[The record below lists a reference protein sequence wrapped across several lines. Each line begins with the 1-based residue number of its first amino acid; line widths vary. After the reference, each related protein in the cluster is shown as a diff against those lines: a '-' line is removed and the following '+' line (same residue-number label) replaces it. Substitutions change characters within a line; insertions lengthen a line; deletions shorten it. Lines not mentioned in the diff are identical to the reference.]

1 MEALTEQDPCSD
13 GHGSAR
19 TMMMPAEQATIRV
32 VVADDHPVF
41 RTGLVEAISGIPR
54 LELVA
59 QAETGRQVLEAIR
72 DLEPDVAVIDL
83 KMPDMDGLE
92 VMRAVALEN
101 LSTKVV
107 FLSAF
112 LQSTVVY
119 RAIEA
124 GAQGY
129 LSKDSHPTSIC
140 EAILSVAAGSTVLGP
155 EIQHGIGEEIRLRA
169 PAGPSPLSEREREI
183 LSMTAAGRTA
193 ADIGKQLFLSPA
205 TVKTHLQRIYQKLGV
220 SDRAAAVAAA
230 MRAGLLD

>member
-1 MEALTEQDPCSD
+1 MSTE
-13 GHGSAR
+13 R
-19 TMMMPAEQATIRV
+19 ATIRV
-32 VVADDHPVF
+32 LVADDHPVF
-41 RTGLVEAISGIPR
+41 RAGLVEAISSLPR

-59 QAETGRQVLEAIR
+59 QAETGRQALESIR
-72 DLEPDVAVIDL
+72 ELRPEVAVIDL
-83 KMPDMDGLE
+83 KMPDLDGLE
-92 VMRAVALEN
+92 VMRAVAIEN
-101 LSTKVV
+101 LPTKVL

-112 LQSTVVY
+112 LQSTAVY

-129 LSKDSHPTSIC
+129 LSKDSRPDSIC

-169 PAGPSPLSEREREI
+169 PAAPSPLSEREREI
-183 LSMTAAGRTA
+183 LSMTAAGQTA
-193 ADIGKQLFLSPA
+193 ADIGKRLFLSPA

-230 MRAGLLD
+230 MRAGLRE